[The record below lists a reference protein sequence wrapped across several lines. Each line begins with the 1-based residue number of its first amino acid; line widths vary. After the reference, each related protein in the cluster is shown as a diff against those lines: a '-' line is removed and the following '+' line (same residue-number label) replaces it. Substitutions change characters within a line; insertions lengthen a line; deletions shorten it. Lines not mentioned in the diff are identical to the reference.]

1 MQMRKGYR
9 GFGIIDD
16 RTTPIVNRI
25 TPPDDP
31 KLPASIDSWLRNA
44 ASEQSSPK
52 NSKDTVSHPAL
63 DATAQ
68 PSQQN

>member
-9 GFGIIDD
+9 GFGVIDD
-16 RTTPIVNRI
+16 RTTPIVSRI

-31 KLPASIDSWLRNA
+31 KLPKSIDSWLRNA

-52 NSKDTVSHPAL
+52 SLEDMESHPEQ

-68 PSQQN
+68 HSPQN